1 MYTLFLNKKAD
12 FPQRR
17 INLLQI
23 LLIFFS
29 FFMFQNTFA
38 QSSLKDRVIQVE
50 NNLTER
56 IMFSGSKPMNI
67 QERMKFYKVTG
78 LSIAVIKNYKID
90 FVKAYGMADAESGI
104 PVSGKTLFQA
114 ASISKSL
121 NGLAII
127 KLFEDKELDL
137 SADINQYL
145 KSWKFPY
152 DSLSKGK
159 KISAANLLSHTAGLN
174 VHGFAG
180 YETGKPLP
188 SLIQILN
195 GTPPANSAPIRSI
208 FAPGL
213 RDQYSGGG
221 ITISQ
226 LLLTDISGQ
235 PYEKY
240 LAEKVLT
247 PLGMLSSTF
256 AQPALN
262 VAKGLLATG
271 YNSEGKPI
279 TGKYHIYPEQ
289 AAAGLWTNPTDL
301 SKYIIE
307 TQRSLAGKS
316 SKVLAQQSTRLRLS
330 PYMNADG
337 AALGVFI
344 EDYNGIKYFGHGG
357 ANEGF
362 RCGYYGS
369 MEGGNGL
376 VIMVNSDNGEI
387 IQELINSISTVY
399 GFKGLSRSRTINIAS
414 VSDHDLDS
422 YLGKYQLTPE
432 LVLTI
437 SREGKKVFA
446 KATGQSKIEA
456 FAETTSK
463 FVFKDIQATMEF
475 IKDKAGEVK
484 EMIFIQGDTLHAKK
498 L

>member
-1 MYTLFLNKKAD
+1 MHALVSHKRADLFHWH
-12 FPQRR
+12 
-17 INLLQI
+17 INLVQI
-23 LLIFFS
+23 LLMFFPFFIFEKAI
-29 FFMFQNTFA
+29 A
-38 QSSLKDRVIQVE
+38 QSSLQSRIIQVE
-50 NNLTER
+50 NSLTER
-56 IMFSGSKPMNI
+56 IRFSGSKPMNI
-67 QERMKFYKVTG
+67 KDRMKFYKVPG

-104 PVSGKTLFQA
+104 PINDKTLFQA

-127 KLFEDKELDL
+127 KLFESKKLDL
-137 SADINQYL
+137 YADINQYL

-159 KISAANLLSHTAGLN
+159 KISTANLLSHTAGLN

-180 YETGKPLP
+180 YEKGKPLP

-195 GTPPANSAPIRSI
+195 GIPPANSAPIRSI

-240 LAEKVLT
+240 LAEQVLR

-256 AQPALN
+256 AQPAVN

-307 TQRSLAGKS
+307 TQLSLAGRS
-316 SKVLAQQSTRLRLS
+316 SKVLDQQNTKLRLS
-330 PYMNADG
+330 PYMNVDG

-399 GFKGLSRSRTINIAS
+399 SFKGLSKSRTITIAS
-414 VSDHDLDS
+414 VSDHDLNS
-422 YLGKYQLTPE
+422 YLGKYQLTPD

-437 SREGKKVFA
+437 SREGKKLYSQ
-446 KATGQSKIEA
+446 ATGQSRIEA
-456 FAETTSK
+456 FAETSSK

-475 IKDKAGEVK
+475 VKDEDGVVK
-484 EMIFIQGDTLHAKK
+484 ELIFIQGDTIHAKK